1 MPSQTIGIM
10 DIKLQ
15 TVKFDADKK
24 LVEFVEKKLSK
35 LDRFAERATGADV
48 ILKLDK
54 DAEKGNKL
62 VNITV
67 HIPGGDLQT
76 EQRARTFEEAVD
88 AALDVLKRQ
97 AEKHKEKYAI

>member
-1 MPSQTIGIM
+1 MEIN
-10 DIKLQ
+10 LQ
-15 TVKFDADKK
+15 TVKFDADKR

-54 DAEKGNKL
+54 DSERGNK
-62 VNITV
+62 VVTVTV
-67 HIPGGDLQT
+67 HVPGGDLMT

-88 AALDVLKRQ
+88 NAVDVLKRQ
-97 AEKHKEKYAI
+97 CEKNKEKFA

>member
-1 MPSQTIGIM
+1 M
-10 DIKLQ
+10 DINLQ

-24 LVEFVEKKLSK
+24 LVEFVEKKLSR

-54 DAEKGNKL
+54 DAEKGNKV
-62 VNITV
+62 VNITIR
-67 HIPGGDLQT
+67 IPGGDLMT

-88 AALDVLKRQ
+88 SALDVLKRQ
-97 AEKHKEKYAI
+97 AEKSKEKFAH